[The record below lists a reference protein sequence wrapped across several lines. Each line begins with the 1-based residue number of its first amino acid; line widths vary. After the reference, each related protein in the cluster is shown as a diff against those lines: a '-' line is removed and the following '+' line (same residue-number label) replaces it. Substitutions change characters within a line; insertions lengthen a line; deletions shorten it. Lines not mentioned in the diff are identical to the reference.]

1 MESTIGQDVI
11 DKSEAHILK
20 MRKDFSDLMKENEA
34 LIIHADCS
42 TLLEMKDKFIAF
54 FYNISSVEPRY
65 LELHL
70 IASDEL
76 KAADYESLMHHRKK
90 GETVKDSEIKA
101 VFETA
106 LERMKKRITEVNYKS
121 VRNLRDVC
129 QKVIDAII
137 QRISVTKN
145 EEFNSRNTNAA

>member
-1 MESTIGQDVI
+1 MESTINQDVI
-11 DKSEAHILK
+11 EKSEAHIVK
-20 MRKDFSDLMKENEA
+20 MRSDFSTLMKENEA
-34 LIIHADCS
+34 LSVHGDSIV
-42 TLLEMKDKFIAF
+42 LLDMKDRFIAF
-54 FYNISSVEPRY
+54 FYNISNVEPRY

-76 KAADYESLMHHRKK
+76 KSAEYESQMNHRKN
-90 GETVKDSEIKA
+90 GESVKDSEIKA
-101 VFETA
+101 GFATVVEKM
-106 LERMKKRITEVNYKS
+106 RKRITEVNYKS

-137 QRISVTKN
+137 QRISVIKK